1 MDTNFKLLLSSSSE
15 LPPIPSGIYY
25 GQNEDLDAI
34 NRNIYRRNLTEVPLR
49 PNMDARSIT
58 TRQSLYPTTDIR
70 PHYKGNYMDFNEK
83 RMFAPMQSMGPLSGF
98 NVNDETQL
106 RNQYFALQHGA
117 EQSYYVPSKQSD
129 LYNVQVASESHAF
142 SQPFPD
148 LFVKSQFTT
157 EPPPFS
163 DKIGTNLF
171 HNCTQTQLRNL

>member
-1 MDTNFKLLLSSSSE
+1 MDTNLDLLVSSSAK
-15 LPPIPSGIYY
+15 LPPIPNGIYY

-34 NRNIYRRNLTEVPLR
+34 NRGIYRRNLTEVPLR

-70 PHYKGNYMDFNEK
+70 PNYKGNYLDFNEK
-83 RMFAPMQSMGPLSGF
+83 TMFAPMQSMGPLSGF
-98 NVNDETQL
+98 NVNDETRL

-117 EQSYYVPSKQSD
+117 EQSYYVPSGQSD
-129 LYNVQVASESHAF
+129 LYRVQVASESNPYT
-142 SQPFPD
+142 QPFPD
-148 LFVKSQFTT
+148 LFAQPQFMT

-163 DKIGTNLF
+163 DKIGVDLF